1 MSKRSEIV
9 DGLPASSSKSGL
21 IYTEVLGW
29 IDLGHAQGDDIRM
42 LLPQFE
48 AGESG
53 DKPYYDVKYFQE
65 MRKFRK
71 RIGTSKY
78 TVWRIKKGVSRS
90 EQFSIALAMMM
101 AVAPRFEGFQDGFP
115 FNFFTDS
122 GFSGEDLVS
131 DLLGFYRV
139 VDGIHYFSELKPISR
154 DEALKRWDFYGSIG
168 MFKNKSFRP
177 LLFPDPER
185 NPNAQPYFGVLPAF
199 MTRIKPYASVPS
211 ERVDTVIDDGTG
223 WHLKFSGG

>member
-9 DGLPASSSKSGL
+9 DGPAATLGKRGL

-29 IDLGHAQGDDIRM
+29 VDLGHAQGDDIRK

-53 DKPYYDVKYFQE
+53 GKPYYDVKYFQD

-71 RIGTSKY
+71 KVGTSKY

-101 AVAPRFEGFQDGFP
+101 KVAYRFEGLQGGFP

-139 VDGIHYFSELKPISR
+139 VDGIHYFSEFKPVNR
-154 DEALKRWDFYGSIG
+154 DEALKRWDFYGPIG
-168 MFKNKSFRP
+168 MFKNESFRP
-177 LLFPDPER
+177 LLFPDPEL
-185 NPNAQPYFGVLPAF
+185 NPNARPYLGVLPAF
-199 MTRIKPYASVPS
+199 MMRIKPYASVPS
-211 ERVDTVIDDGTG
+211 ERVDIVIDDGTG

>member
-9 DGLPASSSKSGL
+9 GGSTATMNKSGL
-21 IYTEVLGW
+21 IYSEVLGW
-29 IDLGHAQGDDIRM
+29 VDLGHAQGDDIRK

-53 DKPYYDVKYFQE
+53 VKPYYDVKYFQD

-71 RIGTSKY
+71 RVGTSKY

-101 AVAPRFEGFQDGFP
+101 KVAYRFEGLQGGFP

-139 VDGIHYFSELKPISR
+139 VDGIHYFSELKPVSR
-154 DEALKRWDFYGSIG
+154 DEALKRWDFYGPIG
-168 MFKNKSFRP
+168 MFKNESFRP
-177 LLFPDPER
+177 LLFPDPDK
-185 NPNAQPYFGVLPAF
+185 NPNARPYFGVLPAF

-211 ERVDTVIDDGTG
+211 ERVDIVTDDGTG
-223 WHLKFSGG
+223 LHLKLSGG

>member
-9 DGLPASSSKSGL
+9 GGSTATTNKSGL
-21 IYTEVLGW
+21 IYSEVLGW
-29 IDLGHAQGDDIRM
+29 IDLGHAQGDDIRK
-42 LLPQFE
+42 LLLQFE

-53 DKPYYDVKYFQE
+53 DKPYYDVKYFQD

-78 TVWRIKKGVSRS
+78 NVWRIKKGVSRS

-115 FNFFTDS
+115 FNFFTES
-122 GFSGEDLVS
+122 GFSAEDLVS

-168 MFKNKSFRP
+168 AFKNKSFRP
-177 LLFPDPER
+177 LLFPDPEL
-185 NPNAQPYFGVLPAF
+185 NPNGQPYFGVLPAF

-211 ERVDTVIDDGTG
+211 ERVDIVTDDGTG
-223 WHLKFSGG
+223 LHLKLSGG

>member
-9 DGLPASSSKSGL
+9 GGSTATMNKSGL
-21 IYTEVLGW
+21 IYSEVLGW
-29 IDLGHAQGDDIRM
+29 VDLGHAQGDDIRK

-53 DKPYYDVKYFQE
+53 VKPYYDVKYFQD

-71 RIGTSKY
+71 RVGTSKY

-101 AVAPRFEGFQDGFP
+101 KVAYRFEGLQGGFP

-139 VDGIHYFSELKPISR
+139 VDGIHYFSELKPVSR
-154 DEALKRWDFYGSIG
+154 DEALKRWDFYGPIG
-168 MFKNKSFRP
+168 MFKNESFRP
-177 LLFPDPER
+177 LLFPDPDK
-185 NPNAQPYFGVLPAF
+185 NPNVRPYFGVLPAF

-211 ERVDTVIDDGTG
+211 ERVDIVTDDGTG
-223 WHLKFSGG
+223 LHLKLSGG

>member
-9 DGLPASSSKSGL
+9 GGSTATTNKSGL
-21 IYTEVLGW
+21 IYSEVLGW
-29 IDLGHAQGDDIRM
+29 IDLGHAQGDDIRK

-53 DKPYYDVKYFQE
+53 GKPYYDVKYFQD

-71 RIGTSKY
+71 RVGASKY

-101 AVAPRFEGFQDGFP
+101 KVAYRFEGLQDGFP

-139 VDGIHYFSELKPISR
+139 VDGIHYFSELKPVSR
-154 DEALKRWDFYGSIG
+154 DEALKRWDFYGPIG
-168 MFKNKSFRP
+168 MFKNESFRP
-177 LLFPDPER
+177 LLFPDPDK
-185 NPNAQPYFGVLPAF
+185 NPNARPYFGVLPAF

-211 ERVDTVIDDGTG
+211 ERVDIVTDDGTG
-223 WHLKFSGG
+223 LHLKLSGG